1 VGSIIYNYQA
11 GAGGEGFVARHH
23 GLAYAIDKLDKVRFK
38 DDHHN
43 ILKDSAASAE
53 FFYNIME
60 LEDSIYLT
68 HHLYLLDDDQL
79 RAITSKHHIRSVDSS
94 AAYNEIF
101 ILRLFKDLL
110 RLRDEK
116 DIWIILSGKLYSYE
130 NLGKNCILD
139 HLIPGDDIGVKIDFC
154 IADYANREG
163 IFYQD
168 NLNWHDNLARIPGEK
183 IIYSKKPRL
192 GQLYLHGRY
201 WDLDSLLN
209 RMVR

>member
-1 VGSIIYNYQA
+1 M
-11 GAGGEGFVARHH
+11 ARHH
-23 GLAYAIDKLDKVRFK
+23 GLTHAIDKLDKVRLK

-43 ILKDSAASAE
+43 MLKDSIASDE
-53 FFYNIME
+53 FFRNIME

-79 RAITSKHHIRSVDSS
+79 RVIASKHHIRSVDSS
-94 AAYNEIF
+94 AAFNEIF

-130 NLGKNCILD
+130 NSGKSCILD
-139 HLIPGDDIGVKIDFC
+139 HLIPGYDIGAKIDLC
-154 IADYANREG
+154 LADYANEEG
-163 IFYQD
+163 IFYLD
-168 NLNWHDNLARIPGEK
+168 NLNWHNNLARIPGEK
-183 IIYSKKPRL
+183 IIYGKKPRL
-192 GQLYLHGRY
+192 GKLYLHGHY

-209 RMVR
+209 RMAK